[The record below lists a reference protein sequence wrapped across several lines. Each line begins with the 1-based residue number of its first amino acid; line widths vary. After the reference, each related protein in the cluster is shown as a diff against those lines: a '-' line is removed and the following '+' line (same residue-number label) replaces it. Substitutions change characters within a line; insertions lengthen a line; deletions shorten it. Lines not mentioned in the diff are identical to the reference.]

1 MATDMVVKDGKL
13 YGGWRQ
19 PINIWMNTGS
29 IHNDAVAQ
37 SVGMRGGTIPGTIH
51 LNLFAPIFVELWGKR
66 WWEQGRIS
74 MFYTY
79 ATTHK
84 EDVRAVVTIPPKN
97 ESNVQVEAYVE
108 RPDGH
113 VVAKGT
119 VSIGNPKEVSYVRT
133 IPLENAKPGDNRILA
148 EFQPGMELDKNSEV
162 TITMENIKAA
172 IDSNTDPL
180 DWYRGNS
187 PWGGSVL
194 SPACEPRALSPNL
207 PRSKIKK
214 AVGFYGA
221 HDIHNI
227 DGPIKVG
234 VTYLRTSKIACVG
247 ASEKTEFLW
256 TDSWLHDKATGK
268 LVAEMRHLGRW
279 MKAGSPVWQEKK

>member
-1 MATDMVVKDGKL
+1 MAKDMIVKDGKL

-29 IHNDAVAQ
+29 IHNDNVAK

-51 LNLFAPIFVELWGKR
+51 LNLFAPLLLELWGKR
-66 WWEQGRIS
+66 WWEQGNIS

-84 EDVRAVVTIPPKN
+84 EEVRAVVN
-97 ESNVQVEAYVE
+97 MSSQSAGDAQVAAYVE

-119 VSIGNPKEVSYVRT
+119 VAVGNPKEVSYVRT
-133 IPLENAKPGDNRILA
+133 IPLENAKRSDIRILA
-148 EFQPGMELDKNSEV
+148 EFQPGMELSKDAEV
-162 TITMENIKAA
+162 SITLEGLKEA
-172 IDSNTDPL
+172 IETNTDPL
-180 DWYRGNS
+180 PWYKENS
-187 PWGGSVL
+187 PWGGPIL
-194 SPACEPRALSPNL
+194 SPASENRLLSAGL
-207 PRSKIKK
+207 PRDKIKK

-221 HDIHNI
+221 HDIRHIN
-227 DGPIKVG
+227 GPLFVG
-234 VTYLRTSKIACVG
+234 KTYLRTSKIACVG

-256 TDSWLHDKATGK
+256 TDSWLYDKDTRK

-279 MKAGSPVWQEKK
+279 MKAGSPVWQEHK